1 MIGKIL
7 AGVGIY
13 IIGKQIFQGADI
25 AEKQNLQD
33 RRNAANW
40 AKSVDGKSIKTENSP
55 PLYKIIGGRKIAYT
69 SYQAY
74 LNDGKPEIVIVS
86 NYVMSLIIETTNAK
100 ITESGYKQGAGMDN
114 EFFNL
119 NYLIP

>member
-7 AGVGIY
+7 AVVGIY
-13 IIGKQIFQGADI
+13 IIGKQVLHGAEI
-25 AEKQNLQD
+25 ADKQTLQD
-33 RRNAANW
+33 RRNANNW
-40 AKSVDGKSIKTENSP
+40 AKSVNNKAIRAENNS
-55 PLYKIIGGRKIAYT
+55 PLYKILNGRKIAYT

-74 LNDGKPEIVIVS
+74 VNDGKPEIVTVS
-86 NYVMSLIIETTNAK
+86 NYVLSLIIETTNAK
-100 ITESGYKQGAGMDN
+100 ITENGYKQGAGMDN